1 MRINV
6 GRADKG
12 VGKLA
17 IAVVADKI
25 FLVYARGQLNN
36 FLRNFQKRGVE
47 TAKHWHGPFG
57 QPGIFDD
64 QPFILNQCQPCGR
77 SSRLC
82 TVANER
88 AAFGEVHENM
98 GLAKLFSI
106 IACVANSDRAAV
118 VEPVS
123 HRRRAAED
131 TFDLAWHDIIAQ
143 YRDDALQWADPAQT
157 FRRSRPRAPAL

>member
-1 MRINV
+1 MCSDIR
-6 GRADKG
+6 GADKG

-17 IAVVADKI
+17 RAVVTDKI
-25 FLVYARGQLNN
+25 FLVHTRGQLND
-36 FLRNFQKRGVE
+36 FLWHFQKRGVE
-47 TAKHWHGPFG
+47 TAKHGHRPFG

-64 QPFILNQCQPCGR
+64 QAFIRNQRQPRGR

-88 AAFGEVHENM
+88 AAFGEMDENM
-98 GLAKLFSI
+98 GIAELFNI

-118 VEPVS
+118 VESMS
-123 HRRRAAED
+123 HRGRAAD
-131 TFDLAWHDIIAQ
+131 DAFDLAWHDIIAQ